1 MPEKREDWSIL
12 RSGSAYETYK
22 EGFKSIETLRLYD
35 HNLIQFLTD
44 PLVNRSFDDFIKLAK
59 TNPEECQA
67 LITSYVLKQKR
78 RVESKEIVASTL
90 RSYVKSLAFA
100 LEMNDAVGINWRK
113 IRRIL
118 PEGRSSGSDRI
129 PTQEEIQR
137 IDKHSD
143 IRERFILSAMI
154 SGGFRVGG
162 WTDLKNEDIEPV
174 IRGDRIVAAKVTIYR
189 GTKDEYF
196 TFISLEAYE
205 RYQDYLLLRSNA
217 GEKMTG
223 ESPVLRNIF
232 GVCGSVVL
240 DVNKVEPLAV
250 HGIEG
255 AFRRVHQR
263 AGIKH
268 NGNHSRF
275 KILHSF
281 RKVFKTR
288 CELAGLKPAII
299 EILMGHSIGVSDS
312 YFKPTENQLLDE
324 YLKALPQLAV
334 NPVNVISETAAEDRN
349 RIAAMERQIAE
360 LEKLIRD
367 KLSA

>member
-1 MPEKREDWSIL
+1 MPEKREDWLVL
-12 RSGSAYETYK
+12 RSGPAYDTYK
-22 EGFKSIETLRLYD
+22 EGFKSLETLRLYD

-78 RVESKEIVASTL
+78 RVGASEIVASTL

-129 PTQEEIQR
+129 PTQEEIQK

-162 WTDLKNEDIEPV
+162 WTNLKIGDIQDV
-174 IRGDRIVAAKVTIYR
+174 IRDGRIVAAKVTIYR

-196 TFISLEAYE
+196 TFISPEAWE
-205 RYQDYLLLRSNA
+205 RYQDYLILRSNA
-217 GEKMTG
+217 GEKLTG
-223 ESPVLRNIF
+223 DSPVLRNIF

-263 AGIKH
+263 AGIRH
-268 NGNHSRF
+268 NGEKNGF

-299 EILMGHSIGVSDS
+299 EMLMGHSLGTSDS

-324 YLKALPQLAV
+324 YLKAVPHLAV
-334 NPVNVISETAAEDRN
+334 DQANATEAATQNEIQELRDMIAN
-349 RIAAMERQIAE
+349 LTKRINNLTQ
-360 LEKLIRD
+360 D
-367 KLSA
+367 